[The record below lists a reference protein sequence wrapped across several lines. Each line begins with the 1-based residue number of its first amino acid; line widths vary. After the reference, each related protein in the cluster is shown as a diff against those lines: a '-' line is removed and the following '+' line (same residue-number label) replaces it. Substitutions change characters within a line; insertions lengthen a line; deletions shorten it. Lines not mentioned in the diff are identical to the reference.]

1 MSFDVEATFE
11 DMVAAVSG
19 VLSGEWPELKDCVEK
34 ALDDEKE
41 ALETIA
47 LMRLAGDIDD
57 EDLKSNLDDEKV
69 VLEAALLACK
79 VRAKVVAENAVNA
92 AIDVL
97 NKAIMAAI

>member
-1 MSFDVEATFE
+1 MSFDAEATFE
-11 DMVAAVSG
+11 DMIAAVSG

-34 ALDDEKE
+34 ALRDEKE

-47 LMRLAGDIDD
+47 LMRLGGDIDD

-69 VLEAALLACK
+69 VLEAALLACQ
-79 VRAKVVAENAVNA
+79 VRAKVLAENAVNA

-97 NKAIMAAI
+97 NKAIFAAL